1 MKAIILK
8 SILFLTL
15 LAVCNEGY
23 AQRTKKSR
31 AGKKSTTKKVQK
43 APVVADTTAK
53 VAAMKM
59 DSLPVRMPL
68 ASYENDNAIDRLLI
82 KDRVP
87 LPYEHIREDDAVY
100 RQRVWRNIDT
110 REKMNQAFR
119 YDADEDNGNQL
130 FINIL
135 LTAIQKGEIEV
146 YNPIDD
152 RFTTKITK
160 EDIVKSLV
168 GEPEIRKVPDWAKDP
183 TGNTLKDTMIINEY
197 NPALVN
203 KFQIKEE
210 VIFDKESSRMF
221 TRILGIAP
229 LQDMTDPVTGAYR
242 GEKKLFWVYYPK
254 FRASLAKFE
263 AYNGKNWGARMTWE
277 ELFES
282 RMFSSYITKSTL
294 DNPSNVALEQIPGLK
309 DNGILRLWEGENIKN
324 KIFDYEQNLWSY

>member
-1 MKAIILK
+1 MKTLLIK
-8 SILFLTL
+8 SLLFVAL
-15 LAVCNEGY
+15 LAVCGDTY
-23 AQRTKKSR
+23 AQRNKKTRST
-31 AGKKSTTKKVQK
+31 KKSTTKKSNK
-43 APVVADTTAK
+43 PAPVVDQPVQAP
-53 VAAMKM
+53 AMKL
-59 DSLPVRMPL
+59 DSLPIKMPL
-68 ASYENDNAIDRLLI
+68 ASFENDNTIERLLV

-100 RQRVWRNIDT
+100 RQRLWRNIDT

-135 LTAIQKGEIEV
+135 LTAVQKGEIEV

-152 RFTTKITK
+152 RFTTKTTK
-160 EDIVKSLV
+160 EEIVRSLV
-168 GEPEIRKVPDWAKDP
+168 GEPITIRVPDWPKDP
-183 TGNTLKDTMIINEY
+183 TGNTYKDSVVINEF
-197 NPALVN
+197 NPSLIN

-210 VIFDKESSRMF
+210 VIFDKESSRLF

-229 LQDMTDPVTGAYR
+229 LQDITDPVTGAYR

-254 FRASLAKFE
+254 FRASLAKYE

-282 RMFSSYITKSTL
+282 RMFSSYIVKSTL
-294 DNPSNVALEQIPGLK
+294 DNPSNIALEQIPGLK